1 MVTMNRSQ
9 FTKLMADPKSVSKE
23 HTLLLESV
31 VSEFPFFQ
39 TAKILHLKGLK
50 KQNSFQYNQALKKCA
65 AHTTDRTIL
74 FDFIVQN
81 PVQKPISNTK
91 TIEEGTPLEF
101 DKDEQHSFLE
111 WLTIATPK
119 PIERSNE
126 KSPQKI
132 ISNNDLIDKFIENN
146 PKITIKPV
154 MGKNIDLAKNQKID
168 PQELMTETLAR
179 VYWEQKKYKKAIQ
192 AFKILSLKYPE
203 KSGFFAD
210 QIKKLKKA
218 QASKNN

>member
-9 FTKLMADPKSVSKE
+9 FTKLTLNPESVSKE
-23 HTLLLESV
+23 QTQSLESIIT
-31 VSEFPFFQ
+31 EFPFFQ
-39 TAKILHLKGLK
+39 AAKVLQLKGLK
-50 KQNSFQYNQALKKCA
+50 NQNSFQYNQALKKCA
-65 AHTTDRTIL
+65 AHTSDRTIL
-74 FDFIVQN
+74 FDFITQN
-81 PVQKPISNTK
+81 RPQKPEESTADFQ
-91 TIEEGTPLEF
+91 EGTPLDFNTNE
-101 DKDEQHSFLE
+101 EHSFLE
-111 WLTIATPK
+111 WLSIATPT
-119 PIERSNE
+119 PIQRSNE
-126 KSPQKI
+126 EPQKKI
-132 ISNNDLIDKFIENN
+132 ISNSDLIDQFIENN
-146 PKITIKPV
+146 PKITIKPAK
-154 MGKNIDLAKNQKID
+154 GKNVDLAKNQKID